1 MNSLFRLFS
10 MIFASTPTII
20 AGILAYNHIQGW
32 GWFLFVGGLTAL
44 AAVLWG
50 AVMLAI
56 MEKVKNK
63 D

>member
-1 MNSLFRLFS
+1 MNSLFRILT
-10 MIFASTPTII
+10 MTFAASPTFI
-20 AGILAYNHIQGW
+20 AGILAYNNIQGW